1 MAEPEPSFFD
11 EIDEVAEAAA
21 DAVGLAQLAA
31 GTGVPHAEVSA
42 WLDTWGTPDEK
53 PAPASWFK

>member
-1 MAEPEPSFFD
+1 MKSEPSIFD
-11 EIDEVAEAAA
+11 EIDDKAEAEA
-21 DAVGLAQLAA
+21 DAEGLADIEA
-31 GTGVPHAEVSA
+31 GRVVPHAEISA